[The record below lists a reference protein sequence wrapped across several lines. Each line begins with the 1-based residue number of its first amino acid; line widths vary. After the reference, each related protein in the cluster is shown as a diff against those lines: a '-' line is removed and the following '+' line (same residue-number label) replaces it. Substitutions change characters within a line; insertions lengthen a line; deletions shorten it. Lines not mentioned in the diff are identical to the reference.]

1 MFNKLLIL
9 SVLSLCGLS
18 LSAPAQRIG
27 FQYGNKGLYISA
39 SADLGHGYRK
49 SGRFHRA
56 PRGRYRGKS
65 ARKYRRGYRNRGRAW
80 VPGHY
85 ERVYVPARYRWV
97 VDECGYRQRVLVRR
111 ACYERQWVRG
121 YYR

>member
-9 SVLSLCGLS
+9 SVLSLTGLS

-27 FQYGNKGLYISA
+27 FQYGNKGLSISA
-39 SADLGHGYRK
+39 SADLGYGHNKG
-49 SGRFHRA
+49 GRRYRA
-56 PRGRYRGKS
+56 PRSKYRAKS
-65 ARKYRRGYRNRGRAW
+65 YRKYRRAHRRPARIW

-85 ERVYVPARYRWV
+85 ERVHVPARYRWV
-97 VDECGYRQRVLVRR
+97 DDCGYRVRVLIRR
-111 ACYERQWVRG
+111 SRYEERWVPG